1 MESVGARIKK
11 IRLEKGISLEEV
23 YKKTKIHLNVLKA
36 IEEDSPINFNP
47 VYIKGFLKIYCKFLG
62 IEPKDYIT
70 DYKEP
75 RTKFAPI
82 WETKQRAISPLKIAS
97 LKFAYFKSRHIKIIK
112 KVLSVVLIVIF
123 VIGLFN
129 LGRIISS
136 RRTPATLRKQTKLA
150 AVTSSTKEKRM
161 ETAKSPQ
168 GQPAMSIQRLT
179 IRAKEN
185 CWIQVKIDGRVV
197 FQNILI
203 KGRSETWQ
211 AKNRIELSLGNAG
224 VVDLEANGKFISNLG
239 KRGQPLKNILISKEG
254 LSIVR

>member
-1 MESVGARIKK
+1 
-11 IRLEKGISLEEV
+11 
-23 YKKTKIHLNVLKA
+23 
-36 IEEDSPINFNP
+36 
-47 VYIKGFLKIYCKFLG
+47 
-62 IEPKDYIT
+62 
-70 DYKEP
+70 
-75 RTKFAPI
+75 
-82 WETKQRAISPLKIAS
+82 
-97 LKFAYFKSRHIKIIK
+97 
-112 KVLSVVLIVIF
+112 
-123 VIGLFN
+123 
-129 LGRIISS
+129 
-136 RRTPATLRKQTKLA
+136 
-150 AVTSSTKEKRM
+150 M